1 MKTLLLPLIFIFITP
16 VFADDRERPAKGR
29 FSLSLE
35 GGTSFTVGG
44 EFIRQMSSSSSTTI
58 GSTSLTATLSNDSFD
73 FGDVFKTPEIFGLGF
88 SYGLSESTELFGR
101 LHHIRADAERFTVA
115 RFDISGTLGGVAVSA
130 GETLDAKFDDYREL
144 SLTMGVRRY
153 FNRFGSLSPF
163 VSIEGGIAH
172 VDELEL
178 DVFTSTS
185 SVRDVSF
192 YSDSWTPKV
201 GVGVG
206 ISYKLNKDVSFSVES
221 GLGYEAALNAD
232 DEGWG
237 SAYKDVNNAGERW
250 SVPFTFGFKVRW

>member
-16 VFADDRERPAKGR
+16 GFAEDRERPSKGK

-44 EFIRQMSSSSSTTI
+44 EFIRQMSSSSSMTI

-73 FGDVFKTPEIFGLGF
+73 FDDVFKTPEIFGLGF

-101 LHHIRADAERFTVA
+101 LHHIKADAERFTVA
-115 RFDISGTLGGVAVSA
+115 RFDISGTIGGTAVSA
-130 GETLDAKFDDYREL
+130 GETLDAKFDDYKEW
-144 SLTMGVRRY
+144 SITAGIRRY

-163 VSIEGGIAH
+163 VSIEGG
-172 VDELEL
+172 VGRVNELEV
-178 DVFTSTS
+178 DIFSRTIKIS
-185 SVRDVSF
+185 DVSF
-192 YSDSWTPKV
+192 YSDSWIPKV

-206 ISYKLNKDVSFSVES
+206 ISYDVTDNISLSVES
-221 GLGYEAALNAD
+221 GISYEGELNAD
-232 DEGWG
+232 DESWG
-237 SAYKDVNNAGERW
+237 SVYKDVNNAGERW